1 MFYLQT
7 ESTKELR
14 KMSVS
19 NFKGLKKSFFIQVTS
34 VHDRLTVGFETDAW
48 SWPNHPAE
56 TTGQGRAGG
65 QHDVKLLISI
75 L

>member
-1 MFYLQT
+1 
-7 ESTKELR
+7 
-14 KMSVS
+14 MSVS
-19 NFKGLKKSFFIQVTS
+19 NFKGLRKSFFIQVTS

-65 QHDVKLLISI
+65 AA
-75 L
+75 

>member
-1 MFYLQT
+1 MVFSEQ
-7 ESTKELR
+7 LR
-14 KMSVS
+14 LLLFADDCKRR
-19 NFKGLKKSFFIQVTS
+19 TS
-34 VHDRLTVGFETDAW
+34 ALALSLYSSTVGFETDAW